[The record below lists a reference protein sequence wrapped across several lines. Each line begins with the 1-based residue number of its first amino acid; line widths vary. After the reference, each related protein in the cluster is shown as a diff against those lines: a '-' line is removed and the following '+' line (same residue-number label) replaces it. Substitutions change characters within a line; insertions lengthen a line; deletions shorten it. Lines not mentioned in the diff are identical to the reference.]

1 MSNEVKKYTWVFNDS
16 VRYTLE
22 EYINKLDK
30 LICSPVRQMRE
41 CDGDLFMSE
50 FQKLIEGAYALD
62 HLKNQLEGGKGLLVL
77 EEDEE

>member
-1 MSNEVKKYTWVFNDS
+1 MSNEVKKYNWFYSDS
-16 VRYTLE
+16 IQYTLE

-30 LICSPVRQMRE
+30 LICIPVKQMRE

-62 HLKNQLEGGKGLLVL
+62 HLKNQLEGGKGLLVW
-77 EEDEE
+77 EEEE